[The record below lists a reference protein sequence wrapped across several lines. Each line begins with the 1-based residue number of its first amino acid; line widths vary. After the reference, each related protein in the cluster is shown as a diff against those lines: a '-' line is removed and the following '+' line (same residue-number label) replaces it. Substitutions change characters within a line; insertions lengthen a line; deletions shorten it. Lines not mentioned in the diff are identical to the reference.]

1 MKDHAHVD
9 PGKWANNRKLTF
21 PMEKIGNFCMDGS
34 FESGEGKQQDE
45 TDEY

>member
-1 MKDHAHVD
+1 
-9 PGKWANNRKLTF
+9 
-21 PMEKIGNFCMDGS
+21 MEKIGNFCMDGS